1 MVDVTLYGK
10 TYLWGK
16 LLSTYGVE
24 VIERERNMTDFSI
37 P

>member
-16 LLSTYGVE
+16 LSTYGVE